1 MPARGEL
8 NPLANGHFEFK
19 PERHFYD
26 VDSQS
31 PANVVEYT
39 VTANGMTSEPGKI
52 TIIVN
57 PKNDRPDAVG
67 KVASVMRSPDTEI
80 RPIPLNAES
89 IFADIDRYDPRLN
102 NFSRMT
108 GNPRAVSSPSGATFD
123 DISDDH
129 DGALTYQIDGLP
141 EGLEWDGVGAITGT
155 TSEVGRHPITV
166 TATDGGGLSREV
178 SFFIDILKPVV
189 EPIDLPEPKEPPKRE
204 VEKPREKRPEL
215 NPHDL
220 PPVMKVAAKPNENR
234 QFTNEPDF
242 TPVGRPEI
250 EAISDDN
257 AGLADDSWMN
267 DKTSSQLD
275 ISGNI
280 RAIDLVLDPTMIEG
294 EGEADRQA
302 DNKLASNKA
311 NQIGPAILAD
321 SRPTQPNTPKRD
333 NNPAQSNVDV
343 LADGRVAF
351 ADGFATDPSGSL
363 KLMRMVS
370 EANAVKVEITDDAR
384 ADQTRYEVRQKDG
397 SAAPDWVKV
406 NVQTGELTIEA
417 PADIAAIELTLVALD
432 GGAQRI
438 MDLEVDLEEM
448 RLNSADDEAV
458 SEDPAAVAPSQNGEE
473 LGSESDGVLP
483 VSQFVPLDAQ
493 ISAALTE
500 SSYGHDIQEAVKL
513 NA

>member
-1 MPARGEL
+1 M
-8 NPLANGHFEFK
+8 
-19 PERHFYD
+19 
-26 VDSQS
+26 
-31 PANVVEYT
+31 
-39 VTANGMTSEPGKI
+39 
-52 TIIVN
+52 
-57 PKNDRPDAVG
+57 
-67 KVASVMRSPDTEI
+67 
-80 RPIPLNAES
+80 
-89 IFADIDRYDPRLN
+89 
-102 NFSRMT
+102 
-108 GNPRAVSSPSGATFD
+108 
-123 DISDDH
+123 
-129 DGALTYQIDGLP
+129 
-141 EGLEWDGVGAITGT
+141 
-155 TSEVGRHPITV
+155 
-166 TATDGGGLSREV
+166 SREV

-189 EPIDLPEPKEPPKRE
+189 EGVDFPDPKEPPKRE
-204 VEKPREKRPEL
+204 IEKPREKRPEL

-234 QFTNEPDF
+234 QFTNDPDF

-280 RAIDLVLDPTMIEG
+280 RVIDLKVEGREIAVQINDEATDRAERFKGELADGSPLPSWVKVDRDTGLTTADPPPGAQPFEMRVVAEDGGGNTRAIDLVLDPTLIAEEG
-294 EGEADRQA
+294 DTVDPAVDR
-302 DNKLASNKA
+302 LASNTA
-311 NQIGPAILAD
+311 TDSAPAVTVD
-321 SRPTQPNTPKRD
+321 SRSTQSNAPKRD
-333 NNPAQSNVDV
+333 NNLSSSSVDA

-351 ADGFATDPSGSL
+351 ADGFATDPRGSL

-370 EANAVKVEITDDAR
+370 ETSAVKVEITDDAR

-432 GGAQRI
+432 GGAQRT

-448 RLNSADDEAV
+448 RLKSVGDEPV
-458 SEDPAAVAPSQNGEE
+458 SEDPSAVAPSQNGEE
-473 LGSESDGVLP
+473 LGSENDGALP

-500 SSYGHDIQEAVKL
+500 NSYGHDIQEVMKL
-513 NA
+513 NT